1 MQWEFQVGPS
11 VGISA
16 ADELWVA
23 RYILEV
29 TSKLPSPSLLLPF
42 TNFSFLFFFHL
53 TEDYGNGW
61 CGSFF

>member
-29 TSKLPSPSLLLPF
+29 THDCTHDQLMF
-42 TNFSFLFFFHL
+42 FLSDL
-53 TEDYGNGW
+53 KKNQ
-61 CGSFF
+61 CLMC